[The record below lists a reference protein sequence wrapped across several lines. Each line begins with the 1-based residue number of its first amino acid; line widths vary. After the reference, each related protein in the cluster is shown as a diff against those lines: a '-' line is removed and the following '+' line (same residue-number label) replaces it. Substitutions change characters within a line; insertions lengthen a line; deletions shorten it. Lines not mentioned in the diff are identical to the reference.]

1 MNMNMITDQEMSNWE
16 EKAKSMKKVAIQV
29 PMEPLQ
35 QIDLG
40 YEDRCLIRMNA
51 LSKAMSLK
59 ENGKKA
65 KEKFDKLKLW
75 QKIIYFAF
83 LFVIIVMIIVFIAMF
98 NYTTNKRNILYLWL
112 LFIIIALCIFFTF

>member
-75 QKIIYFAF
+75 QKIIYFTF